1 MKFAIMG
8 SGGVGGYFGARL
20 AEAGENVTFI
30 ARGEHLAAIRQDGLA
45 VTSIK
50 GDVSIHPAQASDDP
64 ASVGIVDCVIV
75 AVKAWQVREAAEAMR
90 PMVGPDTV
98 VLPLEN
104 GVEAADTLA
113 EVLGKGPV
121 IEGLCGILAW
131 IESPGHV
138 RHAGVDPFVRFG
150 ERDNHSSERISR
162 LKAAFDQARGV
173 SAEIPDDIN
182 VAQWSKFLFIC
193 AMSGIG
199 SITRSPIGVTRQL
212 PETRLIIERMLE
224 EIDAVARAH
233 GVAFPDDAAARAMQ
247 FIDAMPA
254 ESTSS
259 MQRNIM
265 AGQPSELESQNG
277 AVVRLGLAVGVATP
291 TNELIHAALL
301 PQELAARAANDSPGT
316 HNE

>member
-1 MKFAIMG
+1 MRFAIMG

-20 AEAGENVTFI
+20 AEAGEDVIFI
-30 ARGEHLAAIRQDGLA
+30 ARGEHLAAIRQNGLA
-45 VTSIK
+45 ITSIK
-50 GDVSIHPAQASDDP
+50 GDVSIHPAQATDEP
-64 ASVGIVDCVIV
+64 GSVGIVDCVIV
-75 AVKAWQVREAAEAMR
+75 AVKAWQVREAAEAIR
-90 PMVGPDTV
+90 PMIGPDTV

-104 GVEAADTLA
+104 GVEAANTLA
-113 EVLGKGPV
+113 EVLGETPV
-121 IEGLCGILAW
+121 IDGLCGILAW
-131 IESPGHV
+131 REAPGHV

-150 ERDNHSSERISR
+150 ERDNHSSERITR
-162 LKAAFDQARGV
+162 LKAVFDGARGV
-173 SAEIPDDIN
+173 SAEIPDDIR

-199 SITRSPIGVTRQL
+199 SIARAPIGVTRQL
-212 PETRLIIERMLE
+212 PETRVIIERMLE

-233 GVAFPDDAAARAMQ
+233 GVAFPKDAAARAMQ

-277 AVVRLGLAVGVATP
+277 AVVRLGRAMGVATP
-291 TNELIHAALL
+291 THELIHATLL
-301 PQELAARAANDSPGT
+301 PQELAARAKDST
-316 HNE
+316 DR